1 MNTIT
6 LASYVV
12 AALELF
18 EDGLRKVIYC
28 SDRLQEKLE
37 KHRVAVAAN
46 EVRKHEA
53 NLRRLEDKLA
63 QIELRRREAVRH
75 VNDLA
80 QIGKAEGRV
89 QVQRANQDAVTAGF
103 HLENAEYV
111 YNEKASARGW
121 ELV

>member
-1 MNTIT
+1 MNKTIT
-6 LASYVV
+6 FFI
-12 AALELF
+12 AALELV
-18 EDGLRKVIYC
+18 EHGLRNIIAA
-28 SDRLQEKLE
+28 SDQLQEKLE
-37 KHRVAVAAN
+37 KHRVEVAAN
-46 EVRKHEA
+46 EVRKHET
-53 NLRRLEDKLA
+53 NLIRLEDKLA

-89 QVQRANQDAVTAGF
+89 KVQRANQDAVTAGF